1 MTLLLLKTETESLSD
16 DAVKSD
22 DDNRVCACMYIK
34 QH

>member
-22 DDNRVCACMYIK
+22 DDNRVCAYT
-34 QH
+34 